1 MDKKKIKIQEV
12 ENDKKIILS
21 KFDFSCDDVDESIPK
36 PLPQTLNFFMLI
48 AGKPASG
55 KTSLILNLI
64 AKKNKCYNQRFDKI
78 YIYSPSLTTIK
89 NSPFDDIPE
98 NQVFPELTIENL
110 KQAQSEIKDSGEK
123 ILFILDDVVNDM
135 KLKGVQVELT
145 KMLMNRRHLA
155 GAGGSTAF
163 ILTTQVYNKIPAPI
177 RKTATQVVLYSTKNK
192 AEIENLFQ
200 ELILIPRNDFYEILK
215 YCFDKKHNFIY
226 IDVNKPHDK
235 MFHKCFNELSFT
247 SKSELDI

>member
-1 MDKKKIKIQEV
+1 MEIREKENEKKIV
-12 ENDKKIILS
+12 LS
-21 KFDFSCDDVDESIPK
+21 KFNFSCDDLDDSIPK

-64 AKKNKCYNQRFDKI
+64 AKNNKCYNQKFDKI
-78 YIYSPSLTTIK
+78 YIFSPSLTTIK
-89 NSPFDDIPE
+89 DSPFDDLPSD
-98 NQVFPELTIENL
+98 QVFRELTEEDLIKVQE
-110 KQAQSEIKDSGEK
+110 EIKDTSEK

-135 KLKGVQVELT
+135 KIKGVQLQLT

-155 GAGGSTAF
+155 GSGGSTAF

-192 AEIENLFQ
+192 TEINTIFD
-200 ELILIPRNDFYEILK
+200 ELILIPRDDFFSILK
-215 YCFDKKHNFIY
+215 FCFDKPHNFIY
-226 IDVNKPHDK
+226 IDVNKPYNK
-235 MFHKCFNELSFT
+235 MFHKCFNELEFT
-247 SKSELDI
+247 TNNEIGF

>member
-1 MDKKKIKIQEV
+1 MEIKEKENEKKIT
-12 ENDKKIILS
+12 LS
-21 KFDFSCDDVDESIPK
+21 KFNFSCDDIDDSIPK

-55 KTSLILNLI
+55 KTSLILNLV
-64 AKKNKCYNQRFDKI
+64 AKNNKCYNKKFDKI
-78 YIYSPSLTTIK
+78 YIFSPSLTTIRD
-89 NSPFDDIPE
+89 SPFDDLPE
-98 NQVFPELTIENL
+98 DQVYNELTEEDLINVQE
-110 KQAQSEIKDSGEK
+110 EIKDTGEH

-135 KLKGVQVELT
+135 KIKGVQLQLT

-155 GAGGSTAF
+155 GSGGSTAF

-192 AEIENLFQ
+192 TEINTIFD
-200 ELILIPRNDFYEILK
+200 ELILIPKDDFFSILK
-215 YCFDKKHNFIY
+215 FCFDKPHNFIY

-235 MFHKCFNELSFT
+235 MFHKCFNELEF
-247 SKSELDI
+247 KSNNEIGF

>member
-1 MDKKKIKIQEV
+1 MEISEKEPEKKIV
-12 ENDKKIILS
+12 LS
-21 KFDFSCDDVDESIPK
+21 KFNFSCDDLDESIPK

-64 AKKNKCYNQRFDKI
+64 AKNNKCYNQKFDRI
-78 YIYSPSLTTIK
+78 YVFSPSLTTIK
-89 NSPFDDIPE
+89 DSPFDDLPE
-98 NQVFPELTIENL
+98 NQKFKELTQEDL
-110 KQAQSEIKDSGEK
+110 LLVQSEIENTGEK

-135 KLKGVQVELT
+135 KIKGVQQELT

-163 ILTTQVYNKIPAPI
+163 ITTTQVYNKVPAPI
-177 RKTATQVVLYSTKNK
+177 RKVATQVILYSTKNK
-192 AEIENLFQ
+192 TEIETIFQ
-200 ELILIPRNDFYEILK
+200 ELILIPRDDFFSILK
-215 YCFDKKHNFIY
+215 YCFDKQHNFIY

-235 MFHKCFNELSFT
+235 MFHKCFNELEFK
-247 SKSELDI
+247 SKNEIGF

>member
-1 MDKKKIKIQEV
+1 MEIT
-12 ENDKKIILS
+12 ENEPDKKIVLS
-21 KFDFSCDDVDESIPK
+21 KFDFSCDEVDDSIPK

-64 AKKNKCYNQRFDKI
+64 AKNNKCYNKKFDRI
-78 YIYSPSLTTIK
+78 YIFSPSLTTIK
-89 NSPFDDIPE
+89 DSPFDDIPE
-98 NQVFPELTIENL
+98 DQIFNELSVEKLIEV
-110 KQAQSEIKDSGEK
+110 QEEIKDSGEK

-135 KLKGVQVELT
+135 KLKGVQLELT

-163 ILTTQVYNKIPAPI
+163 ITTTQVYNKIPAPI

-192 AEIENLFQ
+192 TEINTIFD
-200 ELILIPRNDFYEILK
+200 ELILIPKDDFYEILR
-215 YCFDKKHNFIY
+215 YCFDKRHNFIY
-226 IDVNKPHDK
+226 IDVNKSYDK
-235 MFHKCFNELSFT
+235 MFHKCFNELNFN
-247 SKSELDI
+247 SKSKNGL